1 MQAIFG
7 KSPECETMIMPL
19 IAISVFKLTNK
30 HQGDMKV
37 RRSTRRMPQHSVK
50 LLLYFLCE
58 NRRTGFLAASLG
70 RQERGEGRETTAGIF
85 SAAPSYVLR
94 F

>member
-19 IAISVFKLTNK
+19 IAISVFKLINK

-37 RRSTRRMPQHSVK
+37 RRSTRPLPQHSLK

-58 NRRTGFLAASLG
+58 NRRTGFLAAGPG
-70 RQERGEGRETTAGIF
+70 RQ
-85 SAAPSYVLR
+85 
-94 F
+94 